1 MATTET
7 ASPIAAADHNS
18 VPPFDANRGFEPRLI
33 RALDHPV
40 RARFLKLLV
49 DRKTISPPEALSLLK
64 LDNLALSNVT
74 YHARVLDQ
82 LELVEATGDPGPTGG
97 AIFRVTSKG
106 ENALALLGLSPR
118 EDDGS

>member
-1 MATTET
+1 MGTTET
-7 ASPIAAADHNS
+7 ASPIAAADHNLM
-18 VPPFDANRGFEPRLI
+18 PPFDDKIFEPRLI

-40 RARFLKLLV
+40 RARILKLLV
-49 DRKTISPPEALSLLK
+49 DRKTISPPEALLLMK

-82 LELVEATGDPGPTGG
+82 LELVEATGDPSPTGG

-118 EDDGS
+118 KDDGS